1 MQDVRLEESV
11 GRQSCASSSR
21 NNQLEI
27 LGAFR
32 MSATAGL
39 RLSAQ
44 VNVLCCL
51 YIKAGILLADK
62 IQQFGYLKLLEEQRS
77 VWVFFFQSH
86 VRVCTRITFTF
97 LLGITLE
104 EMRTDSFLLRK

>member
-39 RLSAQ
+39 RLSTQ

-77 VWVFFFQSH
+77 VWVFFFFS
-86 VRVCTRITFTF
+86 
-97 LLGITLE
+97 LMLE
-104 EMRTDSFLLRK
+104 FALELPLHFCLELPWKK

>member
-1 MQDVRLEESV
+1 MRDVRLEESV

-51 YIKAGILLADK
+51 YIKAGVLLADK

-77 VWVFFFQSH
+77 VWVFFFS
-86 VRVCTRITFTF
+86 
-97 LLGITLE
+97 LMLE
-104 EMRTDSFLLRK
+104 FALELPLHFCLELPWKKSE

>member
-1 MQDVRLEESV
+1 MVGWKSLV

-39 RLSAQ
+39 RLSTQ

-51 YIKAGILLADK
+51 YIKAGVLLADK

-77 VWVFFFQSH
+77 VWGFFFQSQIK
-86 VRVCTRITFTF
+86 VCTRITFTF

>member
-39 RLSAQ
+39 RLSTQ

-62 IQQFGYLKLLEEQRS
+62 IQQFGYLKLLEKQRS
-77 VWVFFFQSH
+77 VWVFFFS
-86 VRVCTRITFTF
+86 VS
-97 LLGITLE
+97 G
-104 EMRTDSFLLRK
+104 

>member
-1 MQDVRLEESV
+1 MQDGRLEGSV
-11 GRQSCASSSR
+11 GRQGCANSSS

-39 RLSAQ
+39 QLCTQ

-62 IQQFGYLKLLEEQRS
+62 IQQFGLLKLLEEQRF
-77 VWVFFFQSH
+77 VLVLVFFH
-86 VRVCTRITFTF
+86 V
-97 LLGITLE
+97 
-104 EMRTDSFLLRK
+104 SP